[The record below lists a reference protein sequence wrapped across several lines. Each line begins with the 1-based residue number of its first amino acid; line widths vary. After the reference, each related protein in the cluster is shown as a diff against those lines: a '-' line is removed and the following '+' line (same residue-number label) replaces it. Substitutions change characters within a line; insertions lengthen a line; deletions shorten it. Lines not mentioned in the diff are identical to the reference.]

1 MSYHIIDHDQGSGA
15 WLHWRHGGIG
25 ASDAPALMGEN
36 PWKRPA
42 RLFTEK
48 TAALKPYYNRPRQAV
63 ASDLFAPAKPV
74 LQKAGSAMARG
85 NALEPYARALY
96 CQTVGVSLEP
106 ACLQSQTNDWQR
118 ASLDGINF
126 AAQRLV
132 EIKCGDKVYA
142 YTESTGQVPGYYIGQ
157 LQHIMAVTGF
167 ASIDFWVW
175 LPGKPGLLL
184 TLPRDE
190 DYIARMTGIEAE
202 FWMRVEAAR
211 A

>member
-1 MSYHIIDHDQGSGA
+1 MSFTIIDHEQGSAA

-48 TAALKPYYNRPRQAV
+48 TTPLKPYYNRPRPAP
-63 ASDLFAPAKPV
+63 ATDLFAAAAPV
-74 LQKAGSAMARG
+74 PRGGGAMARG
-85 NALEPYARALY
+85 NALEPHARALY
-96 CQTVGVSLEP
+96 CDAVGMTLEP
-106 ACLQSQTNDWQR
+106 ACLQSTRHPWQR

-126 AAQRLV
+126 EAQRLV

-142 YTESTGQVPGYYIGQ
+142 LTEAHGAVPDYYVGQ
-157 LQHIMAVTGF
+157 LQHILAVTGY

-175 LPGKPGLLL
+175 LPGKPALRVEMA
-184 TLPRDE
+184 RD
-190 DYIARMTGIEAE
+190 DAYIARMTEAE
-202 FWMRVEAAR
+202 AAFWARVEAAR
-211 A
+211 G